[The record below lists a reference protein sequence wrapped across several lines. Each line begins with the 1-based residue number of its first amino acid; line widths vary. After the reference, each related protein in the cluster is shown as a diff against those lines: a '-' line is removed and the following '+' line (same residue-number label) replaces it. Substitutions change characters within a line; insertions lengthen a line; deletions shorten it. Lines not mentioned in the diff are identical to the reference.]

1 MSDDLAPAPTPADDD
16 LAPLPGPDELITLA
30 QAARISGLTPGALRN
45 AAAAGRLQ
53 VQQVTARLNMTTRRW
68 LHAFLEARGSQSG
81 PGAPPK
87 PLPAGYQPPGP
98 GRPRKPAVRPTAPT
112 RQQDTGDEQV

>member
-1 MSDDLAPAPTPADDD
+1 MSDEQDPARPPAADD

-45 AAAAGRLQ
+45 AVAAGRLQ
-53 VQQVTARLNMTTRRW
+53 VQPVTPRLNMMTRRW
-68 LHAFLEARGSQSG
+68 LHAFLDARGSQQG

-98 GRPRKPAVRPTAPT
+98 GRPRKPAVRKTT
-112 RQQDTGDEQV
+112 TETSRTEESQQ